1 MWAVRFPTLVLLFV
15 LACTPPPPPPD
26 GFDDHTRPSID
37 SLATWEQLSIDS
49 HGRAE
54 TKFVITE
61 FGSRP
66 TIAFYDN
73 HFYKLHD
80 EWLMFRLLNGQRAPG
95 VDSLTP
101 LTGHR
106 FDTIADI
113 YAWAKTELIL
123 PLGMQWVDDG
133 RVYLPIFYDLGLFR
147 RPRTFGLGTLLHV
160 SAKGTRPERWAFQLE
175 FEDTVTHAELVTFF
189 EAVMANVP
197 PEVANNVWWL
207 VRSPTQEAFAQTLE
221 QGQLRFHDRI
231 LRQKELT
238 VAGEVEVYSAGL
250 TAGRLLRLK
259 SGSSLESAKSGSLL
273 MLEDV
278 PDFLPPASGVVTAV
292 PQTPLAHFNLLAR
305 NRGTPNV
312 YRAGVFEDAE
322 LETLAYYRAPVVM
335 SARAPDQLV
344 VKQITESQL
353 QIWQSLLIKPLVA
366 VTQVDIAT
374 LPYTADLRT
383 LSLSDV
389 ETVRP
394 AFGGKATGYLGLLA
408 GAPDATPDALVGIS
422 IRSYAEH
429 LAPLQPTLMAML
441 ADGMFLDDA
450 RSRYLVLEGSTAFDS
465 AYTTAADTTLKNRFL
480 SSHPAGTALGDLA
493 RGSGLKGTIR
503 ERPIAPATL
512 TAITTALNAKFGHY
526 AKTQGLRFRSSSTA
540 EDVEGFNGAGLYDS
554 NTGYLD
560 PASAPKS
567 SDRTHGIEWALKKTW
582 ASYWSAEAF
591 EERKLENV
599 DHLSGNMGVVVHA
612 NFADEFE
619 KSNGVFLFTLGRD
632 FATMELNVQNLA
644 VSVTNPTSTA
654 LPEID
659 RVTLDAV
666 NPAEP
671 RIERLRSST
680 LVPSGVQLMDDAALK
695 QTFAR
700 ARAVATAWLA
710 QDNLARSSGQK
721 AGTLV
726 LDFEFRHVFEGWPQL
741 ASGTPN
747 PSRIVL
753 KQARSLE
760 HGVRTANPTARAQA
774 LPRDVFNRAR
784 RIERRTCEA
793 AAFKAV
799 VVEAFTDPLLPP
811 DLGYATTPFTASVTL
826 VYTQDVPELQG
837 TSGSGWTL
845 EHPQLASTTHSSTG
859 GWQLSATPTTAGAST
874 AHVKELSLRSD
885 GTFTFVGESA
895 SFQGGGLT
903 CAVEVLFS
911 TPNEYLLSLL

>member
-1 MWAVRFPTLVLLFV
+1 MRFPASFLLFV
-15 LACTPPPPPPD
+15 LACSPPPPA

-37 SLATWEQLSIDS
+37 SLAVWEQLSIEA

-54 TKFVITE
+54 TKFVITD
-61 FGSRP
+61 FGNRP

-73 HFYKLHD
+73 HFFKLHD
-80 EWLMFRLLNGQRAPG
+80 EWLMFRLLNGQATPG
-95 VDSLTP
+95 VDGVLP
-101 LTGHR
+101 VTGQT
-106 FDTIADI
+106 FVTVADI
-113 YAWAKTELIL
+113 YTWAKGSLTL
-123 PLGMQWVDDG
+123 PLGLQWLDDG
-133 RVYLPIFYDLGLFR
+133 RLYLPLFYDLGLFR
-147 RPRTFGLGTLLHV
+147 RPRSLGLGTLMHV
-160 SAKGTRPERWAFQLE
+160 AAKEPRPERWAFQLE
-175 FEDTVTHAELVTFF
+175 FGDTVTHAELVTFF
-189 EAVMANVP
+189 EAVTANVP
-197 PEVANNVWWL
+197 AEVANEVRWL
-207 VRSPTQEAFAQTLE
+207 VRSPDQEAFAQTME
-221 QGQLRFHDRI
+221 REQLRFHDRI
-231 LRQKELT
+231 LRQKDLT
-238 VAGEVEVYSAGL
+238 VPGEVEVYSAGL
-250 TAGRLLRLK
+250 AAGRLVRLK
-259 SGSSLESAKSGSLL
+259 SGSSLETATASSLL
-273 MLEDV
+273 LLEDV
-278 PDFLPPASGVVTAV
+278 PDFLPPTSGVVTAV

-305 NRGTPNV
+305 NRGIPNV

-322 LETLAYYRAPVVM
+322 LETLAYYREPVVM
-335 SARAPDQLV
+335 SAREPNQLV
-344 VKQITESQL
+344 VKQITENQL
-353 QIWQSLLIKPLVA
+353 QIWQSLLAKPLVA
-366 VTQVDIAT
+366 VTQVDVST
-374 LPYTADLRT
+374 LPYTVDLRS
-383 LSLSDV
+383 LSLSAV

-394 AFGGKATGYLGLLA
+394 GFGGKATGYLGLLA

-429 LAPLQPTLMAML
+429 LAPLRPTLLVML
-441 ADGMFLDDA
+441 ADGMFADDA
-450 RSRYLVLEGSTAFDS
+450 RSRFLVLEGSADFDA
-465 AYTTAADTTLKNRFL
+465 AYKSAADVALKGRFL

-493 RGSGLKGTIR
+493 RGSGLKGAIR
-503 ERPIAPATL
+503 ARPIAPATMTDITEAL
-512 TAITTALNAKFGHY
+512 TAKFGHY

-612 NFADEFE
+612 NFADELE
-619 KSNGVFLFTLGRD
+619 QSNGVFLFTLGRD
-632 FATMELNVQNLA
+632 FATMELNVQHLA

-659 RVTLDAV
+659 RVTIDAT
-666 NPAEP
+666 NPVEP

-680 LVPSGVQLMDDAALK
+680 LVPAGVQLMDDAALK

-710 QDNLARSSGQK
+710 QDNLARPSGQK

-726 LDFEFRHVFEGWPQL
+726 LDFEFRHVLAGWPAL
-741 ASGTPN
+741 ATGAPN

-760 HGVRTANPTARAQA
+760 HGVRVASFAARAQA

-784 RIERRTCEA
+784 RIERRRCQA
-793 AAFKAV
+793 PAFTAV

-811 DLGYATTPFTASVTL
+811 DLGYATTPFTGSVAL
-826 VYTQDVPELQG
+826 SFTQDVPELQA
-837 TSGSGWTL
+837 TNGSGWTL
-845 EHPQLASTTHSSTG
+845 EHTELASTTHSSTG
-859 GWQLSATPTTAGAST
+859 GWQLSATATTTGAST
-874 AHVKELSLRSD
+874 THVNELRLGSD
-885 GTFTFVGESA
+885 GTFRFVGESR
-895 SFQGGGLT
+895 SFEGTGLT
-903 CAVEVLFS
+903 CTVEVLFS

>member
-1 MWAVRFPTLVLLFV
+1 MRWSVKFPAPVLCFV
-15 LACTPPPPPPD
+15 LACTPPPQTG

-37 SLATWEQLSIDS
+37 SLATWEQLSVEA

-54 TKFVITE
+54 TKFVITG
-61 FGSRP
+61 FRSRP
-66 TIAFYDN
+66 TISFYDH

-80 EWLMFRLLNGQRAPG
+80 EWLMFRLLNGQPTPG
-95 VDSLTP
+95 VDLAP
-101 LTGHR
+101 VTGHQ
-106 FDTIADI
+106 FSTIADI
-113 YAWAKTELIL
+113 YSWAKTELIL

-133 RVYLPIFYDLGLFR
+133 RVYLPVFYDLGLFQ
-147 RPRTFGLGTLLHV
+147 RPRSLGLGTVMHV

-175 FEDTVTHAELVTFF
+175 FQDTVTHAELVTFF
-189 EAVMANVP
+189 EAVTANVP
-197 PEVANNVWWL
+197 PEIADNVWWL
-207 VRSPTQEAFAQTLE
+207 VRSPAQEAFAQSLE
-221 QGQLRFHDRI
+221 RDQLRFHDRI
-231 LRQKELT
+231 LRQKDLT

-259 SGSSLESAKSGSLL
+259 SGASLDAAKPGALL

-278 PDFLPPASGVVTAV
+278 PDLLPPASGVVTAV

-305 NRGTPNV
+305 NRGIPNV

-322 LETLAYYRAPVVM
+322 LETLAYYREPVVM

-344 VKQITESQL
+344 VKQITEGQL
-353 QIWQSLLIKPLVA
+353 QTWQSLQAKPVVA
-366 VTQVDIAT
+366 VTQVDLST

-383 LSLSDV
+383 LSLADV

-394 AFGGKATGYLGLLA
+394 GFGGKATGYLGLLA

-429 LAPLQPTLMAML
+429 LAPLRPVLEAML

-450 RSRYLVLEGSTAFDS
+450 RSRHLVLEGSAAFD
-465 AYTTAADTTLKNRFL
+465 ATFKAAADTTLKTRFL

-493 RGSGLKGTIR
+493 RGSGLKGVIR
-503 ERPIAPATL
+503 ERPIATATL
-512 TAITTALNAKFGHY
+512 STITTALTQQFGHY
-526 AKTQGLRFRSSSTA
+526 SKTQGLRFRSSSTA

-619 KSNGVFLFTLGRD
+619 RSNGVFLFTLGRG
-632 FATMELNVQNLA
+632 FSTMELNVQHLA

-654 LPEID
+654 LPEIV
-659 RVTLDAV
+659 RVTLDEQG
-666 NPAEP
+666 PEP

-680 LVPSGVQLMDDAALK
+680 LVPAGVQLMDDAALK
-695 QTFAR
+695 QTFSR

-710 QDNLARSSGQK
+710 QDNRSRPSGQQ

-741 ASGTPN
+741 ASGAPN
-747 PSRIVL
+747 PSRVVL

-760 HGVRTANPTARAQA
+760 HGVRTASFAARAQPV
-774 LPRDVFNRAR
+774 PRDVFNRAR
-784 RIERRTCEA
+784 RIERRTCTA
-793 AAFKAV
+793 PALNVV

-811 DLGYATTPFTASVTL
+811 DLGFSKTPFTASLALTF
-826 VYTQDVPELQG
+826 TRDVPELQG
-837 TSGSGWTL
+837 TSGNGWTL
-845 EHPQLASTTHSSTG
+845 EHLQLASATHATSGDWRLTV
-859 GWQLSATPTTAGAST
+859 TPTASGANAT
-874 AHVKELSLRSD
+874 HVKELTLRAD
-885 GTFTFVGESA
+885 GTFSAVGEGATVEGS
-895 SFQGGGLT
+895 GLT

-911 TPNEYLLSLL
+911 TPNEYLQSLL

>member
-1 MWAVRFPTLVLLFV
+1 MEA
-15 LACTPPPPPPD
+15 
-26 GFDDHTRPSID
+26 
-37 SLATWEQLSIDS
+37 

-54 TKFVITE
+54 TKFVISE
-61 FGSRP
+61 FVSHP
-66 TIAFYDN
+66 TISFYDN

-80 EWLMFRLLNGQRAPG
+80 EWLMFRLLNGQPAPG
-95 VDSLTP
+95 VESLRP
-101 LTGHR
+101 VTGQR
-106 FDTIADI
+106 FDSIADI
-113 YAWAKTELIL
+113 YTWAKTSLTL
-123 PLGMQWVDDG
+123 PLGLQWVDDG
-133 RVYLPIFYDLGLFR
+133 RLYLPAFYDLALYR
-147 RPRTFGLGTLLHV
+147 RPRSFGLGTLMHV
-160 SAKGTRPERWAFQLE
+160 AAKGPRPERWAFQLE
-175 FEDTVTHAELVTFF
+175 FGDAVTHEELVTFF
-189 EAVMANVP
+189 EAVIANVP

-221 QGQLRFHDRI
+221 QGKLRFHDRI

-238 VAGEVEVYSAGL
+238 VPGEVEVYSAGL
-250 TAGRLLRLK
+250 TAGRLLRLS
-259 SGSSLESAKSGSLL
+259 SGSSLESAKASSLL

-278 PDFLPPASGVVTAV
+278 PDLLPPASGVVTAV

-305 NRGTPNV
+305 NRGIPNV

-322 LETLAYYRAPVVM
+322 LETLAYYREPVVM

-344 VKQITESQL
+344 VKQITDAQL
-353 QIWQSLLIKPLVA
+353 QTWQSLLVKPLVA
-366 VTQVDIAT
+366 VTQVDVAT
-374 LPYTADLRT
+374 LPYTADLRA
-383 LSLSDV
+383 LSLADV

-394 AFGGKATGYLGLLA
+394 GFGGKATGYLGLLA

-429 LAPLQPTLMAML
+429 LEPLRPTLMAML

-450 RSRYLVLEGSTAFDS
+450 RSRFLVLEGSSAFDA

-480 SSHPAGTALGDLA
+480 SSHPIGTALGDLA
-493 RGSGLKGTIR
+493 RGSGLKGAIR

-512 TAITTALNAKFGHY
+512 SAITTALTAKFGHY

-567 SDRTHGIEWALKKTW
+567 SDRTHGVEWALKKTW

-612 NFADEFE
+612 NFADDFE

-632 FATMELNVQNLA
+632 FATMELNVQHLA

-659 RVTLDAV
+659 RVTIDEMSPL
-666 NPAEP
+666 EP

-680 LVPSGVQLMDDAALK
+680 LVAAGVQLMDDAALK
-695 QTFAR
+695 QTFVR

-710 QDNLARSSGQK
+710 QDNRSRSSGQQ
-721 AGTLV
+721 ARTLV

-784 RIERRTCEA
+784 RIERRTCQT

-799 VVEAFTDPLLPP
+799 IVEAFTDPLLPP
-811 DLGYATTPFTASVTL
+811 DLGFSTTPFTASVGLTF
-826 VYTQDVPELQG
+826 TQDVPELQA
-837 TSGSGWTL
+837 TSGTEWTL
-845 EHPQLASTTHSSTG
+845 EHPQLASTTHASG
-859 GWQLSATPTTAGAST
+859 AGWQLTATPTTTGANT
-874 AHVKELSLRSD
+874 THVKTLSLGSD
-885 GTFTFVGESA
+885 GTFTIVGEAA
-895 SFQGGGLT
+895 SVQGGGLT

>member
-1 MWAVRFPTLVLLFV
+1 MRFAASLLVLL
-15 LACTPPPPPPD
+15 LACTPPPPPTP

-37 SLATWEQLSIDS
+37 SLAVWEQLSVEA

-54 TKFVITE
+54 TKFVISE
-61 FGSRP
+61 FVSHP
-66 TIAFYDN
+66 TISFYDN

-80 EWLMFRLLNGQRAPG
+80 EWLMFRLLNGQPAPG
-95 VDSLTP
+95 VESLRP
-101 LTGHR
+101 VTGQQ
-106 FDTIADI
+106 FATIADL
-113 YAWAKTELIL
+113 YAWAKTSLAL
-123 PLGMQWVDDG
+123 PLGLQWVDDG
-133 RVYLPIFYDLGLFR
+133 RLYLPAFYDLALYR
-147 RPRTFGLGTLLHV
+147 RPRSYGLGTLMHV
-160 SAKGTRPERWAFQLE
+160 AAKGPRPERWAFQLE
-175 FEDTVTHAELVTFF
+175 FGDAVTHEELVTFF
-189 EAVMANVP
+189 EAVLANVP
-197 PEVANNVWWL
+197 PEVANNLWWL

-221 QGQLRFHDRI
+221 QQKLRFHDRI
-231 LRQKELT
+231 LRQKDLT
-238 VAGEVEVYSAGL
+238 VPGEVEVYSAGL

-259 SGSSLESAKSGSLL
+259 SGASLESAKASSLL
-273 MLEDV
+273 VLEDV

-305 NRGTPNV
+305 NRGIPNV

-322 LETLAYYRAPVVM
+322 LETLAYYREPVVM
-335 SARAPDQLV
+335 SARAPDQLI
-344 VKQITESQL
+344 VKQITDAQL
-353 QIWQSLLIKPLVA
+353 QIWQSLMVKPLVA
-366 VTQVDIAT
+366 VTQVDVSA

-383 LSLSDV
+383 LSLSNA

-429 LAPLQPTLMAML
+429 VAPLQPTLMAML

-450 RSRYLVLEGSTAFDS
+450 RSRYLVLEGSSAFDS
-465 AYTTAADTTLKNRFL
+465 TYTTASDTTLKNRFL

-512 TAITTALNAKFGHY
+512 ATITAALDASFGHY

-567 SDRTHGIEWALKKTW
+567 SDRTHGVEWALKKTW

-591 EERKLENV
+591 EERRLENV
-599 DHLSGNMGVVVHA
+599 DHLSGNMAVVVHA
-612 NFADEFE
+612 NFADDFE

-632 FATMELNVQNLA
+632 FATMELNVQHLA

-659 RVTLDAV
+659 RVTLDAAS
-666 NPAEP
+666 PGAP

-680 LVPSGVQLMDDAALK
+680 LVPAGVQLMDDAALA

-700 ARAVATAWLA
+700 AHAVATAWLA
-710 QDNLARSSGQK
+710 QDNRSRTAAQK

-741 ASGTPN
+741 ARGTPN
-747 PSRIVL
+747 PSRVVL

-760 HGVRTANPTARAQA
+760 HGVRTANAAARAQA

-784 RIERRTCEA
+784 RIERRTCQAE
-793 AAFKAV
+793 AFKVV

-811 DLGYATTPFTASVTL
+811 DVGYATTPFTGSVTL
-826 VYTQDVPELQG
+826 VYTRDVPELQG
-837 TSGSGWTL
+837 MSGTGWTL
-845 EHPQLASTTHSSTG
+845 EHPQLASTTHASTG
-859 GWQLSATPTTAGAST
+859 GWELTATPTTTGANT
-874 AHVKELSLRSD
+874 THVKALSLRAD
-885 GTFTFVGESA
+885 GSFSFVGESA